1 MNFNDYLLKRLGS
14 LSASDKSLSKLST
27 FGKFDATNSSSIF
40 SLANTE
46 ELSNIDY
53 EKILGDSDESALA
66 TGDDKDLATILK
78 EFLQLEDV
86 KKAADADGDGELSV
100 DEAQAYLGSI
110 AGKDGDAASLSTQDL
125 DKVIE
130 ELGIDLEDI
139 ASQSIQ
145 DAVEGLDDEVIAEL
159 DKNEKNQAIDET
171 NSFNPTSQAGSVG
184 GGAGRS
190 SGVSNGYGS
199 SSASKANQ
207 KTGLDA
213 MSLSE
218 LETEKTKRQ
227 DAVQEKQDAVNAI
240 NSGENEKVK
249 AAKEEMDK
257 AKEAYEK
264 ALDSDKNVP
273 QELKTKQ
280 KDNTKSI
287 ETNQSNIDKNEIEIT
302 KKETAIS
309 GQENT
314 VNSAKSELSSL
325 QSSLSSL
332 PSPTGKDEDKD
343 KDAEIASKKESI
355 QKQITSKEK
364 EVEEQTQKLDEEK
377 EDLKKL
383 NEKKTTLEKEKT
395 DLEKAKADIQ
405 AQIEKTCSAETKEA
419 MKTYNEAKANVDTV
433 KQQELKTAKADLDD
447 AKTSLK
453 EVSDKITEVK
463 NKEME
468 QKNSVSTS
476 NLPDG
481 LFDKN
486 GSILKGKEDLVAK
499 IADKYG
505 IEPEFLASI
514 ISLESGYGTSAL
526 AQNNNNFGG
535 VTGSGD
541 AGYTVRS
548 SDGYKFAKYSSVEA
562 GLDAMAKNLAS
573 YSDRFSDVNSV
584 DITNVAAIGGHY
596 CVGGDWAN
604 KVSSIYKSIKGKA

>member
-1 MNFNDYLLKRLGS
+1 MNFNEYLLKRLGS
-14 LSASDKSLSKLST
+14 ISNADKSLSSLST
-27 FGKFDATNSSSIF
+27 FGKFDASNTSSIF

-46 ELSNIDY
+46 ELENVDY
-53 EKILGDSDESALA
+53 EKLLSDSDENSLT
-66 TGDDKDLATILK
+66 TGQDKDLSTILK

-86 KKAADADGDGELSV
+86 KKAADTDGDGELSV
-100 DEAQAYLGSI
+100 DEAQAYVNSI
-110 AGKDGDAASLSTQDL
+110 VGKDGDASSLSTQDI
-125 DKVIE
+125 DKVIQ
-130 ELGIDLEDI
+130 ELGIDLEDV
-139 ASQSIQ
+139 AEQSIKE
-145 DAVEGLDDEVIAEL
+145 AVESLDDEVIAEIGKEDKAQ
-159 DKNEKNQAIDET
+159 DKNIDET
-171 NSFNPTSQAGSVG
+171 NSFNPTSSVG

-190 SGVSNGYGS
+190 SGVGGNYGG

-213 MSLSE
+213 MSLSQ
-218 LETEKTKRQ
+218 LESEKTKRESNL
-227 DAVQEKQDAVNAI
+227 QEKQDAVNAVH
-240 NSGENEKVK
+240 SGENSNVK

-264 ALDSDKNVP
+264 ALDADNNVP
-273 QELKTKQ
+273 KELKTKQ
-280 KDNTKSI
+280 KENTKSI
-287 ETNQSNIDKNEIEIT
+287 EKNQSNIDKNAIEIN

-309 GQENT
+309 SQENT

-325 QSSLSSL
+325 QGSLSSL

-343 KDAEIASKKESI
+343 KDAEIASKKASI
-355 QKQITSKEK
+355 QKQIESKEK
-364 EVEEQTQKLDEEK
+364 EVDEQSKKLDEEK
-377 EDLKKL
+377 EALQKL
-383 NEKKTTLEKEKT
+383 NDKKAQLEEEKATLEKTKS
-395 DLEKAKADIQ
+395 DIQ
-405 AQIEKTCSAETKEA
+405 TEIEKTCSSETKEA
-419 MKTYNEAKANVDTV
+419 MKAYNDAKANVETV
-433 KQQELKTAKADLDD
+433 KQDELKTAKAELDE
-447 AKTSLK
+447 AKTSVK

-468 QKNSVSTS
+468 QENSVSTS

-541 AGYTVRS
+541 AGYTVRN

-584 DITNVAAIGGHY
+584 DITNVAAIGSHY